1 MREQTNLGHS
11 PRVER
16 ELEALFSIPAPDAAF
31 VARLERQLVAQ
42 GISQSEKDNAKASPP
57 WVQLLGRRRWAAVAL
72 GLLLVLA
79 VAVIAIGP
87 QQVWAGLQ
95 RLLGYVPGL
104 GFVNLE
110 RAYLLVEQVE
120 VSRDGATLRVEQVV
134 ASPDRTIVE
143 ISSSIQPGPEITWY
157 EIKQAYHDFQAFLHL
172 PDGSKL
178 ELTAKAMRR
187 GEGTLAFPPL
197 PADTEIEQVTLE
209 LPRLPLLPAGAAP
222 EDWVVPLNL
231 RPVTEEVVADFDVQ
245 VYALSDASDTHE
257 GITLRVLEV
266 AQGPE
271 ETSLHVQVEWGP
283 EIGWVRP
290 LPLQPGYGNPARLRD
305 SRISY
310 PMRDL
315 HDDSPVEFH
324 DPRVLFGPQAC
335 PISSTMTTYENMWT
349 FGPLWSS
356 PQSLTLQVDW
366 FIVFTSTTEMSFAVE
381 LGDDPQ
387 VGDRWP
393 LDVHLMAN
401 GFPVHITSVELADPS
416 ADDYGPDAAWKLI
429 FEAEPVPEREGGGLL
444 ESIWLGVP
452 LEDYVLAR
460 GSRTGI
466 YYDRPQSYVILK
478 ALPEDPVPI
487 RVSGVGVRV
496 SGPWII
502 TWAIPGA
509 DGVGK

>member
-1 MREQTNLGHS
+1 
-11 PRVER
+11 
-16 ELEALFSIPAPDAAF
+16 
-31 VARLERQLVAQ
+31 
-42 GISQSEKDNAKASPP
+42 
-57 WVQLLGRRRWAAVAL
+57 
-72 GLLLVLA
+72 
-79 VAVIAIGP
+79 
-87 QQVWAGLQ
+87 
-95 RLLGYVPGL
+95 
-104 GFVNLE
+104 
-110 RAYLLVEQVE
+110 
-120 VSRDGATLRVEQVV
+120 
-134 ASPDRTIVE
+134 
-143 ISSSIQPGPEITWY
+143 
-157 EIKQAYHDFQAFLHL
+157 
-172 PDGSKL
+172 
-178 ELTAKAMRR
+178 
-187 GEGTLAFPPL
+187 
-197 PADTEIEQVTLE
+197 
-209 LPRLPLLPAGAAP
+209 
-222 EDWVVPLNL
+222 
-231 RPVTEEVVADFDVQ
+231 
-245 VYALSDASDTHE
+245 
-257 GITLRVLEV
+257 
-266 AQGPE
+266 
-271 ETSLHVQVEWGP
+271 
-283 EIGWVRP
+283 
-290 LPLQPGYGNPARLRD
+290 
-305 SRISY
+305 
-310 PMRDL
+310 
-315 HDDSPVEFH
+315 
-324 DPRVLFGPQAC
+324 
-335 PISSTMTTYENMWT
+335 MTTYENMWT

-366 FIVFTSTTEMSFAVE
+366 FIVFTSTTEMSFTVE